1 MELPKAFEEKMKALL
16 GDEFDSYTACYK
28 EPRYYGLRVNT
39 AKISVEEFVRICP
52 FAITPVPWIENGFY
66 YNASDEGSGR
76 PSRHPYYYAGLYYLQ
91 EPSAMAP
98 ASLLPVEPGDKVLD
112 LCAAPGG
119 KSTELA
125 AKLQGEGLLFS
136 NDISNSRAKALLKNL
151 ELAGCYYQEPM
162 SYPALL
168 SWCEAQAAELWPYIV
183 DTGAYLEEALKEGKR
198 VVLEAQLGAM
208 RDIDYGIFPYTS
220 SSSTIS
226 AYGPI
231 GAGIPGKQL
240 DHVVGVLKAYSTCVG
255 AGPFTAEKAMPES
268 WMELLRKFGGEYGA
282 ATGRPRRV
290 GPFDAVASRYGLKC
304 QNADKIALTK
314 LDVLSMMKEIP
325 VIVGYKK
332 GNQEVTD
339 FDPIEDLEEYVPIV
353 RMLPGW
359 QTDISGCVT
368 YDELP
373 DAAKTYVETL
383 EDLLQ
388 HEIQFISVGAERS
401 QYLTKGEWL

>member
-1 MELPKAFEEKMKALL
+1 MRNRFDAQLLQLNRMLIHMGDLCGIAIENATKALQDGNIQMAYDVMTADAEIDQAERDIERLCLTLLLQQQPVARDLRQISSALKMITDMERIGDQASDIAEIVVSAQLSEATDFPKIVEMSVEVTHMVEDSIKAFV
-16 GDEFDSYTACYK
+16 D
-28 EPRYYGLRVNT
+28 
-39 AKISVEEFVRICP
+39 
-52 FAITPVPWIENGFY
+52 
-66 YNASDEGSGR
+66 
-76 PSRHPYYYAGLYYLQ
+76 
-91 EPSAMAP
+91 
-98 ASLLPVEPGDKVLD
+98 
-112 LCAAPGG
+112 
-119 KSTELA
+119 
-125 AKLQGEGLLFS
+125 
-136 NDISNSRAKALLKNL
+136 KNL

-226 AYGPI
+226 PYGPI
-231 GAGIPGKQL
+231 MAGIPRKQL

-325 VIVGYKK
+325 VIKKKKK